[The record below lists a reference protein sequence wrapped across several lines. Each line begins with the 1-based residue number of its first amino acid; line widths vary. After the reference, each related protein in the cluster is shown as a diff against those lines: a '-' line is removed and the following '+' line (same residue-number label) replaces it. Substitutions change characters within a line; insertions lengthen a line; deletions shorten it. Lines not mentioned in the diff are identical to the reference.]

1 MENAIVM
8 TTATLGI
15 VQAFKIAGLP
25 AKYSPIVAILVGA
38 VMYVAVAG
46 ISPEHIV
53 TGVVIGLSAV
63 GLYESGTR
71 IGDFGAVSEQERKA
85 YEEHKQRERMQN
97 NNR

>member
-8 TTATLGI
+8 TTAVLGI

-38 VMYVAVAG
+38 VIYVAIAG
-46 ISPEHIV
+46 ISPANII

-63 GLYESGTR
+63 GLYESGSR
-71 IGDFGAVSEQERKA
+71 VGDKDLISPQEKEA
-85 YEEHKQRERMQN
+85 YKEHMHR
-97 NNR
+97 

>member
-8 TTATLGI
+8 TTAVLGI

-38 VMYVAVAG
+38 VIYVAMAS
-46 ISPEHIV
+46 ISPANII

-63 GLYESGTR
+63 GLYESGSRVGDKDLISPQEKENYTR
-71 IGDFGAVSEQERKA
+71 
-85 YEEHKQRERMQN
+85 
-97 NNR
+97 NRSK

>member
-8 TTATLGI
+8 TAAVLGI
-15 VQAFKIAGLP
+15 VQACKIAGLP

-71 IGDFGAVSEQERKA
+71 IGDSGAVSPQEKEA
-85 YEEHKQRERMQN
+85 YEDHKRG
-97 NNR
+97 

>member
-1 MENAIVM
+1 MENAIVL
-8 TTATLGI
+8 TAAVLGI
-15 VQAFKIAGLP
+15 VQACKIAGLP

-63 GLYESGTR
+63 GLYESGSR
-71 IGDFGAVSEQERKA
+71 VGDKAIISPQEKEVYKDLKRK
-85 YEEHKQRERMQN
+85 
-97 NNR
+97 

>member
-1 MENAIVM
+1 MENAIVL
-8 TTATLGI
+8 TAAVLGI

-25 AKYSPIVAILVGA
+25 TKYSPIVAILVGA

-63 GLYESGTR
+63 GLYESGSR
-71 IGDFGAVSEQERKA
+71 VGDKAIISPQEKEVYKDLKRK
-85 YEEHKQRERMQN
+85 
-97 NNR
+97 

>member
-8 TTATLGI
+8 TAAVLGLT
-15 VQAFKIAGLP
+15 QAFKIAGLP
-25 AKYSPIVAILVGA
+25 AKYSPIVAIIVGA

-63 GLYESGTR
+63 GLYESGSR
-71 IGDFGAVSEQERKA
+71 VGDKDIISPQEKEA
-85 YEEHKQRERMQN
+85 FKDHAQK
-97 NNR
+97 